1 MAAEIPGQATSLQ
14 LPMSVITNSDVGRL
28 VRELETVD
36 NLLNQS
42 AIQQAGGQL
51 QLPALSRI
59 LSEIVASNKLNIV
72 NPEDRQKLAKLLK
85 SVHDT
90 APVLHMSFS
99 VDPSPLFLQRLM
111 TWLRLQIHP
120 HVLVQIGLLLNIG
133 AGCTVRTTN
142 KYFDF
147 SLRQRFADAQ
157 PLLITKLRAY
167 EDEPVATDA
176 VVASQEP
183 VT

>member
-1 MAAEIPGQATSLQ
+1 MVADISGQAISLQ
-14 LPMSVITNSDVGRL
+14 LPVSVITNSDVGRL

-36 NLLNQS
+36 ALLNQS
-42 AIQQAGGQL
+42 AIQQAGVQP

-59 LSEIVASNKLNIV
+59 LNEIVASNKLNIL
-72 NPEDRQKLAKLLK
+72 NPQDRLKLAALLK

-90 APVLHMSFS
+90 APVLHMGFS
-99 VDPSPLFLQRLM
+99 VDPSPIFLQRLM

-120 HVLVQIGLLLNIG
+120 HVLVQVGLLPNIG
-133 AGCTVRTTN
+133 AGCALRTTN

-157 PLLITKLRAY
+157 PLLIAKLRADA
-167 EDEPVATDA
+167 EAEPVAA
-176 VVASQEP
+176 ASQEP
-183 VT
+183 TS